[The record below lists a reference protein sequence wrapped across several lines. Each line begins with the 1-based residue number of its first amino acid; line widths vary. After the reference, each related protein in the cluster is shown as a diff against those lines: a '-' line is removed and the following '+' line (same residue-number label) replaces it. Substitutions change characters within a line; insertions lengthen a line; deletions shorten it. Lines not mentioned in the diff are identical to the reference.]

1 MVKLLI
7 YIYIFFSILLIF
19 FITFN
24 YGRGSELSIINQNN
38 ELLSSKDSNN
48 ILNKIIL
55 FLVLFLIFLNF
66 LISFYGNKIKTNDP
80 LIVDLSKNFIIYKE

>member
-1 MVKLLI
+1 MFKFFI

-24 YGRGSELSIINQNN
+24 HGRGSELSVMSQNN

-55 FLVLFLIFLNF
+55 FLILFLIFFNF
-66 LISFYGNKIKTNDP
+66 LISFYSNKIKSSDS